1 MNNIYTSPIFEDDEE
16 ETKKMPEMPDPLTEK
31 FLKTRQIILS
41 GEINKELAEKIV
53 RQLFVLEADDSEKT
67 IYVYIDSPGGDVD
80 AGFAIFDMIRFVQ
93 APVYLIG
100 MGLIASAAALIL
112 LSVPK
117 ERRLGLPNS
126 RYLIHQPLGQF
137 EGVATDIEIY
147 AKDMEKTRA
156 KINKIIADATGTNLE
171 QVTKDTERD
180 CWLDSDE
187 AINYGL
193 ISSIVSSRSDLPTK

>member
-1 MNNIYTSPIFEDDEE
+1 MNNIYTSPIFEDEE
-16 ETKKMPEMPDPLTEK
+16 EEPKKMPEMPDPLTEK

-80 AGFAIFDMIRFVQ
+80 AGFAIFDAIRFISC
-93 APVYLIG
+93 PVVLIG

-112 LSVPK
+112 LAVPA

-126 RYLIHQPLGQF
+126 RYLIHQPLSGMK
-137 EGVATDIEIY
+137 GVATDIEIH
-147 AKDMEKTRA
+147 AKEIEKTRA
-156 KINKIIADATGTNLE
+156 KINALISTETGKPLE
-171 QVTKDTERD
+171 QVAKDTDRD
-180 CWLDSDE
+180 YWLNAEE
-187 AINYGL
+187 ATEYGL
-193 ISSIVSSRSDLPTK
+193 ISKVVSSRKELN